1 MRRLLH
7 RITGYLDCSL
17 TLLQSQLFCF
27 CPPLKFAGYASAF
40 SGRCTISKSSFTLS
54 LILSFDSYWHT
65 MKMQHFPA
73 IVDPLIRLKCWKIIP
88 IFNLVFLNCFRL
100 NFVISDPSMIT
111 SPFVGL
117 CNKLI
122 TRTRVLFPAPLGPT
136 IPKKSLLC

>member
-1 MRRLLH
+1 MNISLSNWWSWGILL
-7 RITGYLDCSL
+7 
-17 TLLQSQLFCF
+17 LLLMIVIENTEEN
-27 CPPLKFAGYASAF
+27 ATF
-40 SGRCTISKSSFTLS
+40 S
-54 LILSFDSYWHT
+54 
-65 MKMQHFPA
+65 A

-136 IPKKSLLC
+136 IPKISPLLIFKLTLSTALNS